1 MQAASPE
8 GRCGGRNPIMYFVCM
23 ERQCL
28 RSEFAEHADCKRWR
42 KDAKRD

>member
-1 MQAASPE
+1 
-8 GRCGGRNPIMYFVCM
+8 MYFVCM

-28 RSEFAEHADCKRWR
+28 RSEFMDHADCKRWR